1 MKTQL
6 LELLAQPAVITALA
20 GLAAYLIAKLFTAK
34 PAWQQY
40 QGLMITAVKAAEK
53 MIPDDTFNAGLARAD
68 YALKEFIRQY
78 VDTYAMHPTTALV
91 QEVRANLPIVHD
103 MVEANGT
110 L

>member
-40 QGLMITAVKAAEK
+40 QGLMITAVKPRK
-53 MIPDDTFNAGLARAD
+53 R
-68 YALKEFIRQY
+68 
-78 VDTYAMHPTTALV
+78 
-91 QEVRANLPIVHD
+91 
-103 MVEANGT
+103 
-110 L
+110 